1 MKKTLIEKIPYVL
14 PTALEAELSCAKI
27 YDSSCSAE
35 ASVYLI
41 RGSGRSMFLKRAEAG
56 SLKNEAQMTRYFHSK
71 GLGTEVIGYLSEE
84 GFDWLLTA
92 ALDGEDF
99 THTDYLS
106 EPKKLTD
113 RLAELLRELHSE
125 KFADC
130 PIQNRM
136 SSYFD
141 TVREGF
147 RTGRCDLSFYDSLY
161 GTLTP
166 QAAYELALRG
176 KELLSDKVLLHGD
189 YCLPNIILKDWRL
202 SGFIDLGGGG
212 VGDRHIDLY
221 WGAWTLCYNLRT
233 DRYRERFFD
242 AYGRDKVDA
251 ERLRTVAA
259 AEVFG

>member
-14 PTALEAELSCAKI
+14 PTVLESEISCAKI
-27 YDSSCSAE
+27 YDSSCSPE

-41 RGSGRSMFLKRAEAG
+41 EGNKFSLFLKRAALG
-56 SLKNEAQMTRYFHSK
+56 ALKNEATMTRYFHSK
-71 GLGTEVIGYLSEE
+71 GHAAEVVNYVCDEK
-84 GFDWLLTA
+84 FDWLMTT
-92 ALDGEDF
+92 ALDGEDC

-106 EPKKLTD
+106 EPKRLTD

-136 SSYFD
+136 DTYFD
-141 TVREGF
+141 TVEQGF
-147 RTGRCDLSFYDSLY
+147 RTGRCDLSFYESLY
-161 GTLTP
+161 GSLAP
-166 QAAYELALRG
+166 QSAYELALRG